1 MKHYIKP
8 LVLAIFTLAGI
19 SICVAQEK
27 EENKTDIK
35 SHQRLSLVIAHS
47 HIPAANNVNGGKRT
61 FVAASLGVNYEVWLN
76 RRWGVGLHN
85 DITMQSFNIE
95 KNSGEEIISRDFPVL
110 ATMVVVYKPF
120 NHWIFLG
127 GPGIEF
133 EKNENFRVIKTGVEY
148 SIEIPKKW
156 EIGFGIEY
164 DRKLRG
170 YSSWL
175 AGIGIS
181 KIFSRS

>member
-1 MKHYIKP
+1 MKHYIKS
-8 LVLAIFTLAGI
+8 LVLAAFTWTGI
-19 SICVAQEK
+19 PICHGQIK

-35 SHQRLSLVIAHS
+35 SHQRVSIVISHS
-47 HIPAANNVNGGKRT
+47 HIPAANSVNGDKRM

-95 KNSGEEIISRDFPVL
+95 KRSGEEIVSRDFPVL
-110 ATMVVVYKPF
+110 ATLAMVYKPF
-120 NHWIFLG
+120 NHWIFLA

-181 KIFSRS
+181 KIFSR